1 MERILNDITFL
12 KKLINQIGDK
22 DKFMIKKLFLLSTL
36 VFCFSQTASAQ
47 YFQSFDFN
55 VSNPLGVVAAMNKF
69 MDSPSGQQSEATVYL
84 NQYVA
89 NGYDTATH
97 QILVVYPTADSM
109 DADLARNATA
119 PEWMTF
125 LTEIQQ
131 AAQLESEG
139 MGQILAVGGN
149 LNSPL
154 MLPGSGRVLV
164 SSRMKVSDPA
174 TYASAWTDFTA
185 LNASSSDS
193 VAYLSSVPAYG
204 DYPGTHVAAAAY
216 NSVGEFLTNGPQTLE
231 GWGEFSDRVNS
242 IREVLGVVVAQEIA
256 VWSPQ

>member
-1 MERILNDITFL
+1 MF
-12 KKLINQIGDK
+12 
-22 DKFMIKKLFLLSTL
+22 KKLFLLSTL
-36 VFCFSQTASAQ
+36 VLCFSQTASAQ
-47 YFQSFDFN
+47 YFQTFDFN

-69 MDSPSGQQSEATVYL
+69 MDSPSGQQSDATVYL

-109 DADLARNATA
+109 DADLARNAAA

-164 SSRMKVSDPA
+164 SYRIQVSDPA
-174 TYASAWTDFTA
+174 AYASAWTDFTT

-193 VAYLSSVPAYG
+193 VAYLSRVPAYG
-204 DYPGTHVAAAAY
+204 DYPGTHVAVNTY
-216 NSVGEFLTNGPQTLE
+216 NSVGEFLTNGPQTLD
-231 GWGEFSDRVNS
+231 GWGEFSERVSS
-242 IREVLGVVVAQEIA
+242 IRELIGVVVAQEIA